1 MEETDTVGR
10 PCWFPSWSSA
20 SPAEPARERANTRL
34 QVRRRCDEGVG
45 LDGAMGSTAGL
56 SRQRVGAYDGEG
68 GDREQRLGQAAPV
81 PGDARGTAAG
91 AERRAAPAPGLRR
104 VRLGRALLRAPRAG
118 GHALSRADL
127 HARR

>member
-45 LDGAMGSTAGL
+45 LDGAVGSTAGL
-56 SRQRVGAYDGEG
+56 PRQRVGAHDGEG
-68 GDREQRLGQAAPV
+68 GDREQRLAQTAPG
-81 PGDARGTAAG
+81 PGEAPAGGAGSERG
-91 AERRAAPAPGLRR
+91 AAPATR
-104 VRLGRALLRAPRAG
+104 PRG
-118 GHALSRADL
+118 
-127 HARR
+127 